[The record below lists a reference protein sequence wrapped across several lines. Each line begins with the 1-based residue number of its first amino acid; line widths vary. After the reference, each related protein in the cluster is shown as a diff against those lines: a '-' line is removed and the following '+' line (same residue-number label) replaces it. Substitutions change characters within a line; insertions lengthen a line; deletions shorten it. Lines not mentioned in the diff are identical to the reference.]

1 MTAPREM
8 PDPVE
13 DGALARA
20 DGDAVRADDVEVDVN
35 GAAGRADGAVG
46 RADDAAPGGDG
57 TVARADGAAGRA
69 DDASPGVAG
78 AAARADDA
86 AVPVG
91 GATARERVAVAD
103 GEVAV
108 LEGRDV
114 AVHFGGVKAVDG
126 LSFRIT
132 PGKIFGIMGPNGSG
146 KSTLL
151 GAISRLVPLTR
162 GELLLD
168 GEDFNRV
175 PPSGVARLRVART
188 FQTVRLLSDLTVLEN
203 IQLGGD
209 LRPFT
214 PDADAPP
221 GDPWWR
227 NLWGRGEPSAAVREA
242 IERTRLTG
250 LEQARPGELSYGTQ
264 RRVEI
269 ARALAMRPRLLL
281 LDEPTAGMNQG
292 ERREIGAL
300 LQRLR
305 GEGLTQL
312 LVEHDVQMMIDT
324 CDYVLS
330 MNFGKLIAEGPP
342 DQVVRDPAVQQAY
355 LGKKWRAQHA

>member
-20 DGDAVRADDVEVDVN
+20 DGDAVRADDVEVED
-35 GAAGRADGAVG
+35 GAARADDTAPGADGAVD
-46 RADDAAPGGDG
+46 RADGGA
-57 TVARADGAAGRA
+57 ARADGAAA
-69 DDASPGVAG
+69 TS
-78 AAARADDA
+78 
-86 AVPVG
+86 VG
-91 GATARERVAVAD
+91 GATARDRVAVAD

-168 GEDFNRV
+168 GEDFIRV
-175 PPSGVARLRVART
+175 PPSGVARRRVART

-214 PDADAPP
+214 EDADAPAR
-221 GDPWWR
+221 DPWWR

>member
-1 MTAPREM
+1 MTAPQTTPE
-8 PDPVE
+8 PAE
-13 DGALARA
+13 DGAVAA
-20 DGDAVRADDVEVDVN
+20 SDAT
-35 GAAGRADGAVG
+35 
-46 RADDAAPGGDG
+46 AP
-57 TVARADGAAGRA
+57 
-69 DDASPGVAG
+69 AG
-78 AAARADDA
+78 ADTASAGPDTARDGPDTASAGADTASAGADTASAGPAAASA
-86 AVPVG
+86 GP
-91 GATARERVAVAD
+91 ATARDRVAVAAD
-103 GEVAV
+103 EVAV

-168 GEDFNRV
+168 GEDFIRV
-175 PPSGVARLRVART
+175 PPSGVARRRVART

-214 PDADAPP
+214 EDADAPAR
-221 GDPWWR
+221 DPWWR
-227 NLWGRGEPSAAVREA
+227 NVWGRGEPSAAVREA
-242 IERTRLTG
+242 IERTRLNG
-250 LEQARPGELSYGTQ
+250 LEHARPGELSYGTQ